1 MITNSAKKKYI
12 LLYKVKSEWKAAIIE
27 QLLNCKRCMLVFV
40 QLSGF
45 SGFASLRTVFSCS
58 HLPLESR
65 RQGLGLFVQVVLQ
78 LQSVHHTDKSQN
90 NHHWTITTENLFV
103 STRSLGNKFLSIY
116 SGGVFYFKSTA
127 SVWIPVIIYSYA
139 ECSQHK
145 ISSLTG

>member
-45 SGFASLRTVFSCS
+45 SGFASLRTVNVFSPSSWVPPTGSWPVCS
-58 HLPLESR
+58 SGPSAPERSPHW
-65 RQGLGLFVQVVLQ
+65 QQ
-78 LQSVHHTDKSQN
+78 SQN

-145 ISSLTG
+145 MSSLTG